1 MRIKIEKTALAIALS
16 TVCGGAMAH
25 GFVSLNDDGNIISRV
40 ALCHSVDS
48 EGQAKKHGLWRYT
61 V

>member
-25 GFVSLNDDGNIISRV
+25 GFVSLGRLRGT
-40 ALCHSVDS
+40 A
-48 EGQAKKHGLWRYT
+48 EEHGLWQHT